1 MPIWCLIMFDHH
13 VPWQKTNILWNVM
26 EYPSFVNPNP
36 RDPCCVPGL
45 KPWGFHPERGQ
56 LAGCL
61 PLPCGAR
68 LSRPQCQTKCQTSL
82 VTETMLEDAACLCTN
97 TSYVCSVRVRSA
109 RSQTL
114 HQGDS
119 LSHNRDASARQ
130 NLFACWKAVFDKIRF
145 LLCDVFTVLR
155 LGHQTVSLIL
165 FRKEASSGL
174 AKSWIH
180 STVSCSAKGLSCS
193 SDTAFWASYEVWMQ
207 TWI

>member
-1 MPIWCLIMFDHH
+1 MLRSRLKTVRFS
-13 VPWQKTNILWNVM
+13 PWKRATFWLLATAMWSKAIS
-26 EYPSFVNPNP
+26 PSMSDEMSDKSCDRDYAWRCRLFVNE
-36 RDPCCVPGL
+36 
-45 KPWGFHPERGQ
+45 HII
-56 LAGCL
+56 CL
-61 PLPCGAR
+61 FG
-68 LSRPQCQTKCQTSL
+68 SGSI
-82 VTETMLEDAACLCTN
+82 
-97 TSYVCSVRVRSA
+97 RSGG
-109 RSQTL
+109 QTL

-119 LSHNRDASARQ
+119 VSHNRDASARQ

-180 STVSCSAKGLSCS
+180 STVSCSAKGLSCA